1 MTEDGGSQQ
10 RPWWA
15 SPSDQLQEPSE
26 PPPVPTA
33 GTTTDSAPPD
43 SAPPDSARSDSTVPG
58 PTASGSDSTG
68 SDSTAADSTQPPG
81 SPRYGADPYLG
92 AFPYAKP
99 ENGAPTYTPPPVY
112 TVPEPPLPSYGAP
125 NVAAPNYAEP
135 TYSRPPSYPPPGY
148 GTPPVFG
155 TPPVYGTSPGYSAPP
170 AYGAP
175 PTYSPP
181 TYAPA
186 SPTAAP
192 YNAPAGDPRVTREGR
207 RAGWLSLL
215 VVAAVAALVGALVAG
230 GLVAATKKNPTQAA
244 VQTPSQPV
252 VAPQAVVSLPAGSV
266 AQIAATLLPSVVSII
281 VTTTDEGDEGTGII
295 LTADGEILTN
305 NHVVEGAATSGVIA
319 VTLNDGRTVKAS
331 IVGRDPTTDLAVIK
345 AAGVT
350 GLHPA
355 SLGTDSALVVGQ
367 QVIAIGS
374 PLGLSNTVTS
384 GIVSSLNRPVCT
396 QSCDGTGGTTGA
408 TPTVLDAI
416 QTDAAINPGN
426 SGGPLVDMTGHVV
439 GVNSAIA
446 TLDQGQGGP
455 DAQSGSI
462 GVGFSIPIDEAQ
474 RVVGELEKTGHASHA
489 VLGIGLQDSEDAN
502 LHTPN
507 GAKVVSVTAAGP
519 SSKAGIQVN
528 DIITKFGSRTIVDAD
543 SLIAATHAAVPN
555 SVVTITYF
563 RGGQT
568 ATTSITLGSAASS

>member
-1 MTEDGGSQQ
+1 MTEDGGQQ

-15 SPSDQLQEPSE
+15 SPSDQLQEPPE
-26 PPPVPTA
+26 PPPVPATA
-33 GTTTDSAPPD
+33 TTTDSGAAG
-43 SAPPDSARSDSTVPG
+43 STDSARSDS
-58 PTASGSDSTG
+58 A
-68 SDSTAADSTQPPG
+68 AADAGAPDSSGAPA

-92 AFPYAKP
+92 PFPYAKS
-99 ENGAPTYTPPPVY
+99 ENGAPNYAPPPVY
-112 TVPEPPLPSYGAP
+112 TVPEPPAPSYGAP
-125 NVAAPNYAEP
+125 SFAP
-135 TYSRPPSYPPPGY
+135 PPSYPPSGY
-148 GTPPVFG
+148 GTPPSHGAQPAYGTLPAYG
-155 TPPVYGTSPGYSAPP
+155 TPPAYGTQS

-175 PTYSPP
+175 PTYTPP

-186 SPTAAP
+186 SPTPPP
-192 YNAPAGDPRVTREGR
+192 YSPPPSDPRVTREGR
-207 RAGWLSLL
+207 RSGWLSLL
-215 VVAAVAALVGALVAG
+215 VVAAIAALVGALVAG
-230 GLVAATKKNPTQAA
+230 GVVAATKKNPTQAA
-244 VQTPSQPV
+244 VTTPTQPV

-281 VTTTDEGDEGTGII
+281 VTTTDAGDEGTGII
-295 LTADGEILTN
+295 LTSDGEILTN

-331 IVGRDPTTDLAVIK
+331 IIGRDPTTDLAVIK

-507 GAKVVSVTAAGP
+507 GAKVVSVTAGGP
-519 SSKAGIQVN
+519 SSKAGVQVN

-555 SVVTITYF
+555 STITITYF
-563 RGGQT
+563 RAGQT

>member
-1 MTEDGGSQQ
+1 MSEDGGNQQ

-15 SPSDQLQEPSE
+15 SPSEQLQEPAD
-26 PPPVPTA
+26 PPPVPA
-33 GTTTDSAPPD
+33 LTTTKE
-43 SAPPDSARSDSTVPG
+43 PDSARTDST
-58 PTASGSDSTG
+58 A
-68 SDSTAADSTQPPG
+68 SDSTASDSAASDAAASDAAASDAAKAPA
-81 SPRYGADPYLG
+81 SPRYRADPHLG
-92 AFPYAKP
+92 PFPYAKP
-99 ENGAPTYTPPPVY
+99 ENGAPAYTPPPVY
-112 TVPEPPLPSYGAP
+112 TVPEPPAPSPYGAP
-125 NVAAPNYAEP
+125 NFA
-135 TYSRPPSYPPPGY
+135 PPSYAQY
-148 GTPPVFG
+148 STPPSYA
-155 TPPVYGTSPGYSAPP
+155 PPSYGVPPRYPAQP
-170 AYGAP
+170 AYGPPSYTP
-175 PTYSPP
+175 PTF
-181 TYAPA
+181 APGG
-186 SPTAAP
+186 PTAAP
-192 YNAPAGDPRVTREGR
+192 YNAPTSDPRVTREGR
-207 RAGWLSLL
+207 RGGWLSLL
-215 VVAAVAALVGALVAG
+215 VVAAIAALVGALVAG

-244 VQTPSQPV
+244 VQTPAQPV

-281 VTTTDEGDEGTGII
+281 VTTTDAGDEGTGII
-295 LTADGEILTN
+295 LTSDGEILTN

-319 VTLNDGRTVKAS
+319 VTLDDGRTVKAS

-355 SLGTDSALVVGQ
+355 SLGSDSTLVVGQ

-426 SGGPLVDMTGHVV
+426 SGGPLVDMTGRVV

-455 DAQSGSI
+455 NAQSGSI

-507 GAKVVSVTAAGP
+507 GAKVVSVTAGGP
-519 SSKAGIQVN
+519 SSNAGIQVN
-528 DIITKFGSRTIVDAD
+528 DIIIKFASRTIVDAD

-555 SVVTITYF
+555 SVVMITYF
-563 RGGQT
+563 RSGQT

>member
-1 MTEDGGSQQ
+1 MSEDGGNQQ

-15 SPSDQLQEPSE
+15 SPSEQLQEPAD
-26 PPPVPTA
+26 P
-33 GTTTDSAPPD
+33 PPD
-43 SAPPDSARSDSTVPG
+43 STASASPATDST
-58 PTASGSDSTG
+58 A
-68 SDSTAADSTQPPG
+68 SDSTASDAPKAPAA
-81 SPRYGADPYLG
+81 PRYGADPYLG
-92 AFPYAKP
+92 PFPYAKP
-99 ENGAPTYTPPPVY
+99 ENGAPGFTLPPPPY
-112 TVPEPPLPSYGAP
+112 TVPEPPAPSPYGAP
-125 NVAAPNYAEP
+125 NPGGPNLAAPSFAPPSYAQPHFSPPP
-135 TYSRPPSYPPPGY
+135 TYPPPSYAAPPSYP
-148 GTPPVFG
+148 
-155 TPPVYGTSPGYSAPP
+155 SQP

-175 PTYSPP
+175 PSYSAP
-181 TYAPA
+181 TYAPGA
-186 SPTAAP
+186 PAVAPP
-192 YNAPAGDPRVTREGR
+192 YNPPASDPRVTREGR
-207 RAGWLSLL
+207 RTGWLSLL
-215 VVAAVAALVGALVAG
+215 VVAAIAALVGALVAG

-244 VQTPSQPV
+244 VQTPAQPV

-266 AQIAATLLPSVVSII
+266 AQIAAKLLPSVVSII
-281 VTTTDEGDEGTGII
+281 VTTTDAGDEGTGIV
-295 LTADGEILTN
+295 LTSDGEILTN
-305 NHVVEGAATSGVIA
+305 NHVVEGAASSGVIA
-319 VTLNDGRTVKAS
+319 VTLDDGRTVKAS

-355 SLGTDSALVVGQ
+355 SLGSDATLVVGQ

-396 QSCDGTGGTTGA
+396 QSCDGTGGTSGA

-426 SGGPLVDMTGHVV
+426 SGGPLVDMTGRVV

-455 DAQSGSI
+455 GGQSGSI

-474 RVVGELEKTGHASHA
+474 RVVGELEKTGHATHA

-507 GAKVVSVTAAGP
+507 GAKVVSVTAGGP
-519 SSKAGIQVN
+519 SSKAGIQVS
-528 DIITKFGSRTIVDAD
+528 DIIIKFASRTIVDAD

-555 SVVTITYF
+555 SVVMITYF
-563 RGGQT
+563 RAGQT

>member
-1 MTEDGGSQQ
+1 MTEDGGQQ

-15 SPSDQLQEPSE
+15 SPSDQLQEPPE
-26 PPPVPTA
+26 PPPVPA
-33 GTTTDSAPPD
+33 
-43 SAPPDSARSDSTVPG
+43 
-58 PTASGSDSTG
+58 
-68 SDSTAADSTQPPG
+68 TAADSAVSGVAGPG
-81 SPRYGADPYLG
+81 SSGPDSAAPDSAGAPASPRYGADPYLG
-92 AFPYAKP
+92 PFPYAKP
-99 ENGAPTYTPPPVY
+99 ENGAPSYSPPPVY
-112 TVPEPPLPSYGAP
+112 TVPEPPAPSYGAP
-125 NVAAPNYAEP
+125 NFAAPSYGEP
-135 TYSRPPSYPPPGY
+135 SYSRPPSYPPPGY
-148 GTPPVFG
+148 GTQ
-155 TPPVYGTSPGYSAPP
+155 PGY
-170 AYGAP
+170 GAQPGYATP

-186 SPTAAP
+186 RPTPAP
-192 YNAPAGDPRVTREGR
+192 YSTPATDPRATREGR
-207 RAGWLSLL
+207 RGWLSLL
-215 VVAAVAALVGALVAG
+215 VVAAIAALIGALVAG
-230 GLVAATKKNPTQAA
+230 GLVAATKKNNPTQAA
-244 VQTPSQPV
+244 VQTPSQPS

-281 VTTTDEGDEGTGII
+281 VTTTDAGDEGTGII

-355 SLGTDSALVVGQ
+355 SLGSDSALVVGQ

-426 SGGPLVDMTGHVV
+426 SGGPLVDMSGHVV

-455 DAQSGSI
+455 DEQSGSI

-507 GAKVVSVTAAGP
+507 GAKVVSVTAGGP
-519 SSKAGIQVN
+519 SAKAGVQVN

-563 RGGQT
+563 RGGRT

>member
-1 MTEDGGSQQ
+1 MGIPE
-10 RPWWA
+10 RA
-15 SPSDQLQEPSE
+15 
-26 PPPVPTA
+26 TA
-33 GTTTDSAPPD
+33 GAGRPAARFDSVGFTGD
-43 SAPPDSARSDSTVPG
+43 RFD
-58 PTASGSDSTG
+58 G
-68 SDSTAADSTQPPG
+68 SDSTASDAPKAPAA
-81 SPRYGADPYLG
+81 PRYGADPYLG
-92 AFPYAKP
+92 PFPYAKP
-99 ENGAPTYTPPPVY
+99 ENGAPGFTIPPPPY
-112 TVPEPPLPSYGAP
+112 TVPEPPAPSPYGAP
-125 NVAAPNYAEP
+125 SPGAPNLAAPSFAPPSYAQPHFSPPP
-135 TYSRPPSYPPPGY
+135 TYPPPSYAAPPSYP
-148 GTPPVFG
+148 
-155 TPPVYGTSPGYSAPP
+155 SQP

-175 PTYSPP
+175 PSYSAP

-186 SPTAAP
+186 APAVAPP
-192 YNAPAGDPRVTREGR
+192 YNPPASDPRVTREGR
-207 RAGWLSLL
+207 RSGWLSLL
-215 VVAAVAALVGALVAG
+215 VVAAIAALVGALVAG

-244 VQTPSQPV
+244 VQTPAQPV

-266 AQIAATLLPSVVSII
+266 AQIAAKLLPSVVSII
-281 VTTTDEGDEGTGII
+281 VTTTDAGDEGTGIV
-295 LTADGEILTN
+295 LTSDGEILTN
-305 NHVVEGAATSGVIA
+305 NHVVEGAASSGVIA
-319 VTLNDGRTVKAS
+319 VTLDDGRTVKAS

-355 SLGTDSALVVGQ
+355 SLGSDSTLVVGQ

-396 QSCDGTGGTTGA
+396 QSCDGTGGTSGA

-455 DAQSGSI
+455 GGQSGSI

-474 RVVGELEKTGHASHA
+474 RVVGELEKTGHATHA

-507 GAKVVSVTAAGP
+507 GAKVVSVTAGGP
-519 SSKAGIQVN
+519 SSKAGIQVS
-528 DIITKFGSRTIVDAD
+528 DIIIKFG
-543 SLIAATHAAVPN
+543 
-555 SVVTITYF
+555 
-563 RGGQT
+563 
-568 ATTSITLGSAASS
+568 

>member
-15 SPSDQLQEPSE
+15 SPSEQPQEPPE
-26 PPPVPTA
+26 PPPVPA
-33 GTTTDSAPPD
+33 AVTTTDSAQPD
-43 SAPPDSARSDSTVPG
+43 SSRPDSSRPKPDS
-58 PTASGSDSTG
+58 TASGASQ
-68 SDSTAADSTQPPG
+68 APA

-92 AFPYAKP
+92 PFPYAKP
-99 ENGAPTYTPPPVY
+99 EHGAPAYSPPPVY
-112 TVPEPPLPSYGAP
+112 TVPEPPAPSPSGAP
-125 NVAAPNYAEP
+125 NFAAPSYAPPNYSTLP
-135 TYSRPPSYPPPGY
+135 NYSTPPSYPPPSY
-148 GTPPVFG
+148 GTPPSFTSPQPAYG
-155 TPPVYGTSPGYSAPP
+155 TPP
-170 AYGAP
+170 
-175 PTYSPP
+175 TYLPP
-181 TYAPA
+181 TYAPG
-186 SPTAAP
+186 SPPAAP
-192 YNAPAGDPRVTREGR
+192 YNAPAGDPRSTREGR

-215 VVAAVAALVGALVAG
+215 VVAAIAALVGALVAG
-230 GLVAATKKNPTQAA
+230 GLVAATKKSPTQAA
-244 VQTPSQPV
+244 VQTPSQQPV
-252 VAPQAVVSLPAGSV
+252 VAPQAIVSLPAGSV

-281 VTTTDEGDEGTGII
+281 VTTTDTGDEGTGII
-295 LTADGEILTN
+295 LTSDGEILTN

-331 IVGRDPTTDLAVIK
+331 IVGRDPTTDLAVIR

-396 QSCDGTGGTTGA
+396 QSCGGTGGTSGA

-446 TLDQGQGGP
+446 TLDQGQGGSA
-455 DAQSGSI
+455 AQSGSI

-489 VLGIGLQDSEDAN
+489 VLGIGLQDSVDAN

-507 GAKVVSVTAAGP
+507 GAKVVSVTAGGA

-563 RGGQT
+563 RSGQT

>member
-1 MTEDGGSQQ
+1 MTEDGGQQ

-15 SPSDQLQEPSE
+15 SPSEQLQEPPE
-26 PPPVPTA
+26 PPPVPGATA
-33 GTTTDSAPPD
+33 TDA
-43 SAPPDSARSDSTVPG
+43 ARSDSA
-58 PTASGSDSTG
+58 ASEPPRSDSTPPG
-68 SDSTAADSTQPPG
+68 STASDSSGEPA

-92 AFPYAKP
+92 PFPYAKP
-99 ENGAPTYTPPPVY
+99 ENGLPAYSPPPVY
-112 TVPEPPLPSYGAP
+112 TVPEPPAPSTYGAP
-125 NVAAPNYAEP
+125 SFA
-135 TYSRPPSYPPPGY
+135 TPPSYASPPTYTPPGY
-148 GTPPVFG
+148 GTPP
-155 TPPVYGTSPGYSAPP
+155 GYPAQP
-170 AYGAP
+170 AYGSP

-181 TYAPA
+181 SYAPA
-186 SPTAAP
+186 NPTPAP
-192 YNAPAGDPRVTREGR
+192 YNAPASDPRVTREGR
-207 RAGWLSLL
+207 RTGWLSLL

-230 GLVAATKKNPTQAA
+230 GLVNANKKTPTQAA
-244 VQTPSQPV
+244 VQTPSQPS

-281 VTTTDEGDEGTGII
+281 VTTTDAGDEGTGII
-295 LTADGEILTN
+295 LTSDGEILTN

-355 SLGTDSALVVGQ
+355 SLGSDSTLVVGQ

-426 SGGPLVDMTGHVV
+426 SGGPLVDMTGRVV

-474 RVVGELEKTGHASHA
+474 RVVGELEKTGHATHA
-489 VLGIGLQDSEDAN
+489 VLGIGLQDSEDSN

-507 GAKVVSVTAAGP
+507 GAKVVSVTAGGP
-519 SSKAGIQVN
+519 SSKAGIQIN
-528 DIITKFGSRTIVDAD
+528 DIITKFGSRPIVDSD

-568 ATTSITLGSAASS
+568 ATASITLGSAASS

>member
-1 MTEDGGSQQ
+1 MTEDGGQQ

-15 SPSDQLQEPSE
+15 SPSDQLQEPPE
-26 PPPVPTA
+26 PPPVPA
-33 GTTTDSAPPD
+33 AATDSPRSD
-43 SAPPDSARSDSTVPG
+43 SAAGSTESARSDS
-58 PTASGSDSTG
+58 
-68 SDSTAADSTQPPG
+68 AADAAPDSSRAPA

-92 AFPYAKP
+92 PFPYAKP
-99 ENGAPTYTPPPVY
+99 ENGAPIYAPPPVY
-112 TVPEPPLPSYGAP
+112 TVPEPPAPSYGGPNLAP
-125 NVAAPNYAEP
+125 PP
-135 TYSRPPSYPPPGY
+135 SFPPPSYPPSGY
-148 GTPPVFG
+148 GTPP
-155 TPPVYGTSPGYSAPP
+155 PYGAQPTYGKQP

-175 PTYSPP
+175 PTYTPP

-186 SPTAAP
+186 SPTAPP
-192 YNAPAGDPRVTREGR
+192 YNTPPSDPRVTREGR
-207 RAGWLSLL
+207 RSGWLSLL
-215 VVAAVAALVGALVAG
+215 VVAAIAALVGALVAG
-230 GLVAATKKNPTQAA
+230 GVVAATKKNPTQAA
-244 VQTPSQPV
+244 VTTPTQPV

-281 VTTTDEGDEGTGII
+281 VTTTDAGDEGTGII

-331 IVGRDPTTDLAVIK
+331 IIGRDPTTDLAVIK

-396 QSCDGTGGTTGA
+396 QSCDGTGGTSGA

-455 DAQSGSI
+455 GAQSGSI

-507 GAKVVSVTAAGP
+507 GAKVVSVTAGGP
-519 SSKAGIQVN
+519 SSKAGIQLN
-528 DIITKFGSRTIVDAD
+528 DIITKFGNRTIVDAD

-555 SVVTITYF
+555 STITITYF
-563 RGGQT
+563 RAGQT

>member
-1 MTEDGGSQQ
+1 MSEDGGNQQ

-15 SPSDQLQEPSE
+15 SPSEQLQEPAD
-26 PPPVPTA
+26 PPPVPTV
-33 GTTTDSAPPD
+33 TTTTE
-43 SAPPDSARSDSTVPG
+43 PDSARTDST
-58 PTASGSDSTG
+58 A
-68 SDSTAADSTQPPG
+68 SDSTASDSTATDSAKATA

-99 ENGAPTYTPPPVY
+99 ENGAPAYTPPPVY
-112 TVPEPPLPSYGAP
+112 TVPEPPAPSPYGAP
-125 NVAAPNYAEP
+125 NFA
-135 TYSRPPSYPPPGY
+135 PPSYAQPQY
-148 GTPPVFG
+148 STPPS
-155 TPPVYGTSPGYSAPP
+155 YAPP

-175 PTYSPP
+175 PRYPTQPAYGLPSYTPP
-181 TYAPA
+181 TFAPGG
-186 SPTAAP
+186 PTAAP
-192 YNAPAGDPRVTREGR
+192 YNAPTSDPRATREGR

-215 VVAAVAALVGALVAG
+215 VVAAIAALVGAVVAG

-252 VAPQAVVSLPAGSV
+252 VAPQAVVTLPAGSV

-281 VTTTDEGDEGTGII
+281 VTTTDAGDEGTGIV
-295 LTADGEILTN
+295 LTSDGEILTN

-319 VTLNDGRTVKAS
+319 VTLDDGRTVKAA

-355 SLGTDSALVVGQ
+355 SLGSDSTLVVGQ

-446 TLDQGQGGP
+446 TLDQGQGGLG
-455 DAQSGSI
+455 AQSGSI

-489 VLGIGLQDSEDAN
+489 VLGIGLQDSQDAN

-507 GAKVVSVTAAGP
+507 GAKVVSVTAGGP
-519 SSKAGIQVN
+519 SSKAGLQVN
-528 DIITKFGSRTIVDAD
+528 DIIIKFASRTIVDAD

-555 SVVTITYF
+555 SVVMITYF
-563 RGGQT
+563 RSGQT

>member
-1 MTEDGGSQQ
+1 MTEDGSQQ

-15 SPSDQLQEPSE
+15 SPSEQLHEPPE
-26 PPPVPTA
+26 LPPVPA
-33 GTTTDSAPPD
+33 AATTTGSAQPDPTPPD
-43 SAPPDSARSDSTVPG
+43 STPPDSTASDS
-58 PTASGSDSTG
+58 
-68 SDSTAADSTQPPG
+68 ADSSRASA

-99 ENGAPTYTPPPVY
+99 ENGAPSYTPPPVY
-112 TVPEPPLPSYGAP
+112 TVPEPPPAPTYGAP
-125 NVAAPNYAEP
+125 NFAAPTYAEP
-135 TYSRPPSYPPPGY
+135 GYSRPPSYAPPAY
-148 GTPPVFG
+148 GTPPR
-155 TPPVYGTSPGYSAPP
+155 YAAPP

-175 PTYSPP
+175 PAYSPP
-181 TYAPA
+181 TYAPGG
-186 SPTAAP
+186 TTTAP
-192 YNAPAGDPRVTREGR
+192 YHAPAGDPRATREGR
-207 RAGWLSLL
+207 RAGWLSLV
-215 VVAAVAALVGALVAG
+215 VVAAIAALVGALVAG

-244 VQTPSQPV
+244 VQTPSQPS

-281 VTTTDEGDEGTGII
+281 VTTTDAGDEGTGII
-295 LTADGEILTN
+295 LTSDGEILTN
-305 NHVVEGAATSGVIA
+305 NHVVEGAATTGVIA
-319 VTLNDGRTVKAS
+319 VTLDDGRTVKAS

-396 QSCDGTGGTTGA
+396 QSCDGTGSTSGA

-455 DAQSGSI
+455 GAQSGSI

-489 VLGIGLQDSEDAN
+489 VLGVGLQDSEDAN

-507 GAKVVSVTAAGP
+507 GAKVVSVTAGGP
-519 SSKAGIQVN
+519 SSKAGIRVN

-555 SVVTITYF
+555 SAVTITYF

>member
-1 MTEDGGSQQ
+1 MTEDGGQQ

-15 SPSDQLQEPSE
+15 SPSDQLQEPPE
-26 PPPVPTA
+26 PPPVPATPTDAAGSETA
-33 GTTTDSAPPD
+33 GSESAHSESAQSESAGSDAAAPD
-43 SAPPDSARSDSTVPG
+43 SSGAPA
-58 PTASGSDSTG
+58 
-68 SDSTAADSTQPPG
+68 

-92 AFPYAKP
+92 PFPYAKP

-112 TVPEPPLPSYGAP
+112 TVPEPPAPSYGAP
-125 NVAAPNYAEP
+125 NFAPPPAFP
-135 TYSRPPSYPPPGY
+135 PPSYPSSGY
-148 GTPPVFG
+148 GTPP
-155 TPPVYGTSPGYSAPP
+155 TYGTQPSYGSQPSYGAQPTYGTPP
-170 AYGAP
+170 AYGAA
-175 PTYSPP
+175 PTYTPP

-186 SPTAAP
+186 NPTPPP
-192 YNAPAGDPRVTREGR
+192 YNAPPSDPRATREGR
-207 RAGWLSLL
+207 RSGWLSLL

-230 GLVAATKKNPTQAA
+230 GVVAATKKNTTTQAA
-244 VQTPSQPV
+244 VTTPSQPV

-281 VTTTDEGDEGTGII
+281 VTTTDAGDEGTGII

-305 NHVVEGAATSGVIA
+305 NHVVEDAATSGVIA

-331 IVGRDPTTDLAVIK
+331 IIGRDPTTDLAVIK
-345 AAGVT
+345 AAGVS

-396 QSCDGTGGTTGA
+396 QSCDGTGGTSGA

-426 SGGPLVDMTGHVV
+426 SGGPLVDMSGHVV

-446 TLDQGQGGP
+446 TLDQGQGSP
-455 DAQSGSI
+455 DEQSGSI

-474 RVVGELEKTGHASHA
+474 RVVGELEKTGHATHA

-507 GAKVVSVTAAGP
+507 GAKVVSVTAGGP
-519 SSKAGIQVN
+519 SSKAGVQVN
-528 DIITKFGSRTIVDAD
+528 DIITKFGNRTIVDAD

-555 SVVTITYF
+555 STIIITYF

>member
-1 MTEDGGSQQ
+1 MSEDGGSQ

-15 SPSDQLQEPSE
+15 SPSEQLQEPADSA
-26 PPPVPTA
+26 VSDSAVSDSA
-33 GTTTDSAPPD
+33 GTESTAPDATASESSAPD
-43 SAPPDSARSDSTVPG
+43 SSKTPAG
-58 PTASGSDSTG
+58 
-68 SDSTAADSTQPPG
+68 
-81 SPRYGADPYLG
+81 PRYGADPHLG
-92 AFPYAKP
+92 PFPYAKP
-99 ENGAPTYTPPPVY
+99 DNGAPTYSPPPVY
-112 TVPEPPLPSYGAP
+112 TVPEPPGPTPPAPTPYGAPTFAAPSFAPPPYPQPQSSTPPSYSPPSYGAP
-125 NVAAPNYAEP
+125 SSYPPPP
-135 TYSRPPSYPPPGY
+135 TYGAPPSYP
-148 GTPPVFG
+148 
-155 TPPVYGTSPGYSAPP
+155 A
-170 AYGAP
+170 
-175 PTYSPP
+175 P

-186 SPTAAP
+186 GPAAP
-192 YNAPAGDPRVTREGR
+192 PYNPPASDPRATREGR
-207 RAGWLSLL
+207 RGGWLSLL

-230 GLVAATKKNPTQAA
+230 GVVAATKKNTTTPQAA
-244 VQTPSQPV
+244 VQTSSPPV
-252 VAPQAVVSLPAGSV
+252 AAPQAAVTLPAGSV
-266 AQIAATLLPSVVSII
+266 AQIAAKLLPSVVSII
-281 VTTTDEGDEGTGII
+281 VTTADAGDEGTGIV
-295 LTADGEILTN
+295 LTSDGEILTN

-319 VTLNDGRTVKAS
+319 VTLDDGRTVKAS
-331 IVGRDPTTDLAVIK
+331 IIGRDPTTDLAVIK
-345 AAGVT
+345 AVGVT

-355 SLGTDSALVVGQ
+355 SLGSDSTLVVGQ

-396 QSCDGTGGTTGA
+396 QSCDGTGGTAGA

-426 SGGPLVDMTGHVV
+426 SGGPLVDMTGRVV

-446 TLDQGQGGP
+446 TLDQGQGGSS
-455 DAQSGSI
+455 AQSGSI

-507 GAKVVSVTAAGP
+507 GAKVVSVTAGGP
-519 SSKAGIQVN
+519 SAKAGIQVG
-528 DIITKFGSRTIVDAD
+528 DIVIKFGSRTIVDAD

-568 ATTSITLGSAASS
+568 ATTPVTLGSAASS

>member
-1 MTEDGGSQQ
+1 
-10 RPWWA
+10 
-15 SPSDQLQEPSE
+15 
-26 PPPVPTA
+26 V
-33 GTTTDSAPPD
+33 
-43 SAPPDSARSDSTVPG
+43 
-58 PTASGSDSTG
+58 
-68 SDSTAADSTQPPG
+68 
-81 SPRYGADPYLG
+81 
-92 AFPYAKP
+92 
-99 ENGAPTYTPPPVY
+99 
-112 TVPEPPLPSYGAP
+112 
-125 NVAAPNYAEP
+125 
-135 TYSRPPSYPPPGY
+135 
-148 GTPPVFG
+148 
-155 TPPVYGTSPGYSAPP
+155 
-170 AYGAP
+170 
-175 PTYSPP
+175 
-181 TYAPA
+181 
-186 SPTAAP
+186 
-192 YNAPAGDPRVTREGR
+192 
-207 RAGWLSLL
+207 
-215 VVAAVAALVGALVAG
+215 VVAAIAALVGALVAG
-230 GLVAATKKNPTQAA
+230 GLVNATKKTTTATV
-244 VQTPSQPV
+244 VQTPASSQPA

-281 VTTTDEGDEGTGII
+281 VTTADAGDEGTGII
-295 LTADGEILTN
+295 LTSDGEILTN

-319 VTLNDGRTVKAS
+319 VTLNDGRTVKAT
-331 IVGRDPTTDLAVIK
+331 IIGRDPTTDLAVIR
-345 AAGVT
+345 AAGVS

-355 SLGTDSALVVGQ
+355 SLGSDSTLVVGQ

-396 QSCDGTGGTTGA
+396 QSCDGTGGTAGA

-426 SGGPLVDMTGHVV
+426 SGGPLVDMSGHVV

-446 TLDQGQGGP
+446 TLDQGQGGS

-474 RVVGELEKTGHASHA
+474 RVVGELEKTGHATHA

-507 GAKVVSVTAAGP
+507 GAKVVSVTAGGP

-528 DIITKFGSRTIVDAD
+528 DIITKFGSRPIVDAD

-555 SVVTITYF
+555 SVVTVTYF
-563 RGGQT
+563 RGGQS

>member
-1 MTEDGGSQQ
+1 MSEDGGSQQ
-10 RPWWA
+10 GPWWA
-15 SPSDQLQEPSE
+15 PPSDQLQESAD
-26 PPPVPTA
+26 PPPEPVVA
-33 GTTTDSAPPD
+33 TTEPDPAASDSAASDPIKPP
-43 SAPPDSARSDSTVPG
+43 
-58 PTASGSDSTG
+58 
-68 SDSTAADSTQPPG
+68 AA
-81 SPRYGADPYLG
+81 PRYGSDPYLG

-99 ENGAPTYTPPPVY
+99 ETGAPAYTPPPVY
-112 TVPEPPLPSYGAP
+112 TVPETPAPSPYASNFAAPSYA
-125 NVAAPNYAEP
+125 
-135 TYSRPPSYPPPGY
+135 TPPSYP
-148 GTPPVFG
+148 
-155 TPPVYGTSPGYSAPP
+155 
-170 AYGAP
+170 AP
-175 PTYSPP
+175 PTYAAPPSYAAPPYAPP
-181 TYAPA
+181 TPPAVGGYGSRDPYSQPSRPYAPFPA
-186 SPTAAP
+186 GPAAPP

-207 RAGWLSLL
+207 RGGWLSLL
-215 VVAAVAALVGALVAG
+215 VVAAVSALVGALVAG
-230 GLVAATKKNPTQAA
+230 GLVNATKKSTTTQAV

-252 VAPQAVVSLPAGSV
+252 VVPQAVVSLPAGSV

-281 VTTTDEGDEGTGII
+281 VTTANAGDEGTGII
-295 LTADGEILTN
+295 LTSDGEILTN
-305 NHVVEGAATSGVIA
+305 NHVVEDAATSGVIA
-319 VTLNDGRTVKAS
+319 VTLNDGRTVKAT
-331 IVGRDPTTDLAVIK
+331 IIGRDPTTDLAVIK

-355 SLGTDSALVVGQ
+355 SLGTDSTLVVGQ

-455 DAQSGSI
+455 DEQSGSI

-474 RVVGELEKTGHASHA
+474 RVVGELEKTGHATHA

-507 GAKVVSVTAAGP
+507 GAKVVSVTAGGP

-528 DIITKFGSRTIVDAD
+528 DIITKFGNRPIVDAD